1 MDTKK
6 HYKMYKNGKN
16 WCYAVIATLAIAFG
30 AMVSAQPAAQADT
43 VSQPETTTI
52 TSTNSAASQAS
63 TTDQTTTTDQTAT
76 TSQAQ
81 TPSWQPSGANL
92 NSQQAQAASDQTN
105 HGSLDSFSIAN
116 GNLQVSGWNAS
127 NQDVNYQHHFV
138 IVYDQTQSKELAR
151 QEVTNTQRNDVA
163 KAYPGVYNSQ
173 YAGFNTNFNFD
184 LTPYLNDQLQ
194 VISRYSTAANG
205 EGQNYDMWFG
215 PIDLGK
221 SQKGYAI
228 DSLKQTNSGMQVTG
242 WMADDAS
249 ATKPFAYV
257 FLMKDGKE
265 LARTRVNLTAR
276 PDVAQ
281 AMNTIYGSAKSGF
294 TANFNVDQ
302 ALLSGNLQVMMRF
315 TDDAQ
320 GNGNFSDQYS
330 QSYATN
336 ADYADQFSLN
346 GNTIHYAGWHA
357 ATNAKGMQ
365 HQYII
370 VLDLNGK
377 ELYRTELTGAQKN
390 ITRNDIT
397 KAYPWIAD
405 TAQSGFSVD
414 IPVTDA
420 MQHKGIRILHRYT
433 SSADGNSQY
442 VDFISGDYSINSG
455 WQGDYYYNPTT
466 GQKVTGQQ
474 TIDGKTYLFGADGKL
489 QTKQQTAVNRALSMV
504 GTPYVWGGNRPGGF
518 DCSGLVQWAYGLSAR
533 TTYQQQALGV
543 HHYDVANAPLGALL
557 FFGSDTTPGHVAISL
572 GNGRYVHAPQPGQ
585 TVTVTTQAWYAPS
598 FYVVL

>member
-1 MDTKK
+1 MGTKK

-16 WCYAVIATLAIAFG
+16 WCYAAIATLAVAFG
-30 AMVSAQPAAQADT
+30 VMVSGQPAAQADT
-43 VSQPETTTI
+43 VNQPATTAV
-52 TSTNSAASQAS
+52 TSTTSATSQQAS
-63 TTDQTTTTDQTAT
+63 TANQAAT
-76 TSQAQ
+76 TNQTQQNQTPAWQPSNASLNTQQAQ
-81 TPSWQPSGANL
+81 T
-92 NSQQAQAASDQTN
+92 ASDQAN
-105 HGSLDSFSIAN
+105 HGSLDNFSIAN

-151 QEVTNTQRNDVA
+151 QEVTNTQRDDVA
-163 KAYPGVYNSQ
+163 KVYPGVYNAK
-173 YAGFNTNFNFD
+173 YAGFSTNFNFD
-184 LTPYLNDQLQ
+184 LTPYLNDSLQ
-194 VISRYSTAANG
+194 IISRYSTAANG
-205 EGQNYDMWFG
+205 EGKNLDKWFG

-221 SQKGYAI
+221 SQKAFAI
-228 DSLKQTNSGMQVTG
+228 DSLKQTDTGMQVSG

-249 ATKPFAYV
+249 ATKPYAYV

-265 LARTRVNLTAR
+265 LARTKVNLTTR
-276 PDVAQ
+276 NDVAK

-315 TDDAQ
+315 TNDAQ
-320 GNGNFSDQYS
+320 GNGNYSDQYS
-330 QSYATN
+330 KVYATN
-336 ADYADQFSLN
+336 AGYADQFSLN
-346 GNTIHYAGWHA
+346 GNTIHYSGWHA

-370 VLDLNGK
+370 VLDLNGH
-377 ELYRTELTGAQKN
+377 ELYRTELTGSQKN

-397 KAYPWIAD
+397 KAYPWIAE
-405 TAQSGFSVD
+405 TVQSGFSVD

-442 VDFISGDYSINSG
+442 VDFMSGDYSINSG

-474 TIDGKTYLFGADGKL
+474 VINGKTYLFGNDGKL
-489 QTKQQTAVNRALSMV
+489 QTRQQTAVNRALSVV
-504 GTPYVWGGNRPGGF
+504 GTPYVWGGNKPGGF
-518 DCSGLVQWAYGLSAR
+518 DCSGLVQWAYGLKER
-533 TTYQQQALGV
+533 ITYQQQALGA

>member
-16 WCYAVIATLAIAFG
+16 WCYAAIATLAVAFG
-30 AMVSAQPAAQADT
+30 VMVSGQPAAQADT
-43 VSQPETTTI
+43 AAQPATTAV
-52 TSTNSAASQAS
+52 TSTTSATGQQAS
-63 TTDQTTTTDQTAT
+63 TNNQTTT

-81 TPSWQPSGANL
+81 TPAWQPSDASL
-92 NSQQAQAASDQTN
+92 NTQQAQTAGDQAN
-105 HGSLDSFSIAN
+105 HGNLDNFSIAN
-116 GNLQVSGWNAS
+116 GNLHVSGWNAS
-127 NQDVNYQHHFV
+127 NQDANYQHHFV

-151 QEVTNTQRNDVA
+151 QEVTNTQRDDVA
-163 KAYPGVYNSQ
+163 KVYPGVYNAK
-173 YAGFNTNFNFD
+173 YAGFSTNFNFD
-184 LTPYLNDQLQ
+184 LTPYLNDSLQ
-194 VISRYSTAANG
+194 IISRYSTAANG
-205 EGQNYDMWFG
+205 EGKNLDKWFG

-221 SQKGYAI
+221 SQKAFAI
-228 DSLKQTNSGMQVTG
+228 DSLKQTNTGMQVSG

-249 ATKPFAYV
+249 ATKPYAYV

-265 LARTRVNLTAR
+265 LARTKVNLTTR
-276 PDVAQ
+276 NDVAK

-302 ALLSGNLQVMMRF
+302 ALLNGNLQVMMRF
-315 TDDAQ
+315 TNDAQ
-320 GNGNFSDQYS
+320 GNGKYSDQYS
-330 QSYATN
+330 KVYATN
-336 ADYADQFSLN
+336 TGYADNFTLN
-346 GNTIHYAGWHA
+346 GNTIHYSGWHA
-357 ATNAKGMQ
+357 AANAKGMQ

-377 ELYRTELTGAQKN
+377 ELYRTELTGAHKN
-390 ITRNDIT
+390 VSRNDVA
-397 KAYPWIAD
+397 KAYPWIAN

-414 IPVTDA
+414 IPVTAA

-433 SSADGNSQY
+433 SSTDGNSQY

-455 WQGDYYYNPTT
+455 WQGDYYYNPAT

-518 DCSGLVQWAYGLSAR
+518 DCSGLVQWAYGLGAR

-585 TVTVTTQAWYAPS
+585 TVTVTTQAWYAPN